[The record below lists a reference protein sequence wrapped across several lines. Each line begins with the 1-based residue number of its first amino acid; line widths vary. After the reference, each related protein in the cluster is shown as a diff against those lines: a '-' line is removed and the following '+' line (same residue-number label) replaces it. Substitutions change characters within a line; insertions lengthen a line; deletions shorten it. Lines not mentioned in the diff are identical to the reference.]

1 MAARVCA
8 SAHNEADQNL
18 ALAVIASSE
27 APIVLLD
34 GHLNVI
40 ATSGSFRGAYQM
52 DRDGAAGR
60 PVFDLGGGE
69 WDVPELHSLL
79 DATLLGY
86 AGIEAYEMDLERP
99 ARDKRHLLLN
109 ARKLDFGGDEAVR
122 LLLTVSDVTEA
133 RAAENLRDDL
143 VREKA
148 ILLQELHSPVAKG
161 LQIIAS
167 VLLRS
172 ARNAKSEE
180 TRGHLYDAH
189 HRAMSVATVQRRLA
203 ASTGDVHL
211 RAYFTD
217 LCHGLG
223 GSMIGDQGQLSL
235 EVHSDDS
242 VTEADVSV
250 SLGLIVT
257 ELVINAL
264 KHAFPDHRAGKI
276 TVGYVGEGAD
286 WTLSVSDD
294 GVGMPVNPGSARPGL
309 GASIV
314 EALARQLGAD
324 VQIDDAQPGTSVCIV
339 HASAWPWTLR
349 VSH

>member
-1 MAARVCA
+1 
-8 SAHNEADQNL
+8 
-18 ALAVIASSE
+18 VIASSE

-52 DRDGAAGR
+52 DRFGAEGR
-60 PVFDLGGGE
+60 RVFDLGDGE
-69 WDVPELHSLL
+69 WDVPQLRSLL
-79 DATLLGY
+79 DATLLGH
-86 AGIEAYEMDLERP
+86 GGFEANEMDLERP
-99 ARDKRHLLLN
+99 AKDKRHLVLN
-109 ARKLDFGGDEAVR
+109 ARKLDYGDAEGVR
-122 LLLTVSDVTEA
+122 LLLTISDVTEA
-133 RAAENLRDDL
+133 RAAADLRDDL
-143 VREKA
+143 LRNKA
-148 ILLQELHSPVAKG
+148 ILLQELNSPVAKG

-167 VLLRS
+167 VLLQS
-172 ARNAKSEE
+172 AQNAKSEA
-180 TRGHLYDAH
+180 TRGRLYDAH
-189 HRAMSVATVQRRLA
+189 RRAMSVATVQRRLA

-217 LCHGLG
+217 LCDGLG
-223 GSMIGDQGQLSL
+223 GSMIGDGGQLSL

-264 KHAFPDHRAGKI
+264 KHAFPDQRAGKI
-276 TVGYVGEGAD
+276 TVGYTGAGPD

-294 GVGMPVNPGSARPGL
+294 GVGMPVKPGSARPGL

-324 VQIDDAQPGTSVCIV
+324 VQIDDAHPGTCVCVV
-339 HASAWPWTLR
+339 HASAWPWTPRL
-349 VSH
+349 SH

>member
-1 MAARVCA
+1 MAARV
-8 SAHNEADQNL
+8 SAHHEADQNL

-27 APIVLLD
+27 ASLVLLD

-40 ATSGSFRGAYQM
+40 AASGSFCGAYQTT
-52 DRDGAAGR
+52 RDGTAGR
-60 PVFDLGGGE
+60 PVYDLGDGE
-69 WDVPELHSLL
+69 WDVPQLHSLL
-79 DATLLGY
+79 DATLLGH
-86 AGIEAYEMDLERP
+86 AEIEAYEMDLERP
-99 ARDKRHLLLN
+99 ARDKRHLVLN
-109 ARKLDFGGDEAVR
+109 ARKLDFGGAEAVR

-143 VREKA
+143 LREKA
-148 ILLQELHSPVAKG
+148 ILLQELHSPMARG

-167 VLLRS
+167 VLLQS
-172 ARNAKSEE
+172 APNARSEE
-180 TRGHLYDAH
+180 VRGHPFEAH
-189 HRAMSVATVQRRLA
+189 HRAMSVDTVQRRLA

-223 GSMIGDQGQLSL
+223 GSMIGDGGQLSL

-257 ELVINAL
+257 ELVINAF

-276 TVGYVGEGAD
+276 IVGYAAKGAD

-294 GVGMPVNPGSARPGL
+294 GVGMPAKPESAKPGL
-309 GASIV
+309 GASII
-314 EALARQLGAD
+314 EALAKQLSAD
-324 VQIDDAQPGTSVCIV
+324 VQIDDAHPGTCVCIV
-339 HASAWPWTLR
+339 HVSTWPWTLR
-349 VSH
+349 AAQ

>member
-1 MAARVCA
+1 MAAHACGHRQ
-8 SAHNEADQNL
+8 ADQNL

-52 DRDGAAGR
+52 DRFGAEGR
-60 PVFDLGGGE
+60 RVFDLGDGE
-69 WDVPELHSLL
+69 WDVPQLRSLL
-79 DATLLGY
+79 DATLLGH
-86 AGIEAYEMDLERP
+86 GGFEANEMDLERP
-99 ARDKRHLLLN
+99 AKDKRHLVLN
-109 ARKLDFGGDEAVR
+109 ARKLDYGDAEGVR
-122 LLLTVSDVTEA
+122 LLLTISDVTEA
-133 RAAENLRDDL
+133 RAAADLRDDL
-143 VREKA
+143 LRNKA
-148 ILLQELHSPVAKG
+148 ILLQELNSPVAKG

-167 VLLRS
+167 VLLQS
-172 ARNAKSEE
+172 AQNAKSEA
-180 TRGHLYDAH
+180 TRGRLYDAH
-189 HRAMSVATVQRRLA
+189 RRAMSVATVQRRLA

-264 KHAFPDHRAGKI
+264 KHAFPDQRAGKI
-276 TVGYVGEGAD
+276 TVGYTGAGPD

-294 GVGMPVNPGSARPGL
+294 GVGMPVKPGSARPGL

-324 VQIDDAQPGTSVCIV
+324 VQIDDAHPGTCVCVV
-339 HASAWPWTLR
+339 HASAWPWTPRL
-349 VSH
+349 SH